1 MDLIAFWAGIIG
13 LPSIILL
20 VIKHYLERAEK
31 RSKENAAARKQE
43 IIMMMKSISANGAL
57 AEATALAIQRG
68 KTNGEMQAA
77 MDYYMKVK
85 HELKDYLMEQNADNL
100 YGD

>member
-1 MDLIAFWAGIIG
+1 MDLIAFWTGIIG
-13 LPSIILL
+13 LPSIILQ
-20 VIKHYLERAEK
+20 VIKHYIERDEK

>member
-1 MDLIAFWAGIIG
+1 
-13 LPSIILL
+13 
-20 VIKHYLERAEK
+20 
-31 RSKENAAARKQE
+31 
-43 IIMMMKSISANGAL
+43 MMMKSISANGAL